1 MVPFL
6 VPEKDQSLIIDQ
18 LLAQH
23 HHIVAAQVIVGHQAD
38 QEVEVKSD
46 MHDLIDATIDSCNQ
60 SKQKRGKF

>member
-1 MVPFL
+1 MVLFL

-38 QEVEVKSD
+38 QEVEAKSD
-46 MHDLIDATIDSCNQ
+46 MHDLIATI
-60 SKQKRGKF
+60 